1 LDKKSR
7 INFIIRTILFFSC
20 IIIFIDDSNN
30 IYKILDYNIL
40 FNIKVYHVFWAYLV
54 NDILKVIIP
63 SKSKNTYNG
72 KLFLKH
78 YKKRD
83 NYNKD
88 KVIFET
94 FEKNKRAFNIALA
107 WIGLNSILFYIYF
120 RLHLDKSWII
130 MLFLFYFW
138 SDMVCVN
145 VWCPF
150 QKLFMK
156 NKCCNT
162 CRIYNWDHIM
172 YVTPFILIPNFW
184 TYSLIALSVI
194 SLIQWEYLLKKHP
207 ERFSSIS
214 NLNLNCYNCQNEC
227 RFNKKKIKQT
237 SKNITRYNNEQEN
250 SFDNRFF

>member
-1 LDKKSR
+1 MY
-7 INFIIRTILFFSC
+7 FG
-20 IIIFIDDSNN
+20 
-30 IYKILDYNIL
+30 
-40 FNIKVYHVFWAYLV
+40 AYLV